1 MQTVYDT
8 QTKCLTQ
15 LGGQLTDGLD
25 IEFLGSH
32 SVFEGILDDF
42 VKGDIVRSTL
52 QLRESYMGQKV
63 IDMSKIRMD
72 FARNEINAGTLKI
85 LDREFFNQ
93 QKGTNETNARLRQ
106 EENKDE
112 VQPNFG

>member
-1 MQTVYDT
+1 
-8 QTKCLTQ
+8 
-15 LGGQLTDGLD
+15 
-25 IEFLGSH
+25 
-32 SVFEGILDDF
+32 
-42 VKGDIVRSTL
+42 
-52 QLRESYMGQKV
+52 
-63 IDMSKIRMD
+63 MSKIRMD